1 MQQAGRELRKDQER
15 WEGGCLWME
24 KASGRG
30 ARTGE
35 LKNPVQGAPHKLED
49 VLESRETG
57 NYARMQIFI
66 FSWPSTF
73 NLKIHSLNMLMLI
86 HTQQTLR
93 YLGETNKLALG
104 RKSSRLLAFWTS
116 DFQIKDAG
124 CVNTTLRTLKPEALP
139 VPDVISSVGHYPH
152 LYASLM
158 STEVLRIQVFV
169 FLFIIF
175 RILFLF
181 ICPSGQVYLVPLE
194 ASGSIWQL

>member
-1 MQQAGRELRKDQER
+1 
-15 WEGGCLWME
+15 ME

-49 VLESRETG
+49 GPESRETG
-57 NYARMQIFI
+57 IQIFI

-73 NLKIHSLNMLMLI
+73 NLKTHSLNMLMLI

-93 YLGETNKLALG
+93 YLGETNNLALG

-116 DFQIKDAG
+116 DFQIKDAD
-124 CVNTTLRTLKPEALP
+124 CVNATLRTLKPEALP

-158 STEVLRIQVFV
+158 RTEILRIQVFV
-169 FLFIIF
+169 CLFISF

-194 ASGSIWQL
+194 ASGSFWQL